1 MRDYLLSFPAQYLSV
16 RHVIIRWG
24 MYFCQ
29 WDFRGLIMMVG
40 YSDCGQDEAIAK
52 LHGKGSE

>member
-1 MRDYLLSFPAQYLSV
+1 MKDYLLSFPAQYLSV

-29 WDFRGLIMMVG
+29 WDFLGLIMMVG
-40 YSDCGQDEAIAK
+40 YSD
-52 LHGKGSE
+52 